1 MSSNGHIMNRRI
13 TILVIAFA
21 FVVAACGATNESSG
35 RNLTRNSVLCY
46 QTQAEKDAVLADA
59 ENAVKEAQPPI
70 LSDASSAG
78 IGQLAFIGPVQW
90 WKRLPGAAATTTTV
104 AATTT
109 TVEPAARSL
118 NAPTNVQ
125 ATADGTSVSVSWTA
139 SEATDTD
146 VEWYALA
153 WSTDGLHWSSSA
165 VNDTSATFSNFQPGE
180 TVQFTVRAT
189 NGTYRVYSILSAG
202 ASATIPGQTS
212 EETTTTVADT
222 QSSDGE
228 STTSLPL
235 ISESG
240 LADLQAQVNLI
251 KETPLCVDLDAA
263 ATVECSVQ
271 AGFDI
276 ANSEIA
282 SIVTCADADAV
293 RVQFAGSTH
302 EEGILG
308 GNTVTMDVGS
318 VDSYVFQLT
327 KAGVVIASGT
337 VQHGETQSFTGI
349 DQASLVTPT
358 NEVVSGTLD
367 TVKCDATAG
376 LDLNSNLAYVDPCAD
391 ATYVRFAFEGSQ
403 VTSTVEVS
411 SGQRASVVNN
421 DRVGFTFEVYVGEVR
436 AVSGS
441 VAYPWAPLMITSQEE
456 CAVSVT
462 DAGANIVVRG
472 CDRIT
477 RVNMV
482 AYNAEINASWTNSW
496 NLNGFGLRKWVA
508 GSRYDFEFVAGEQVV
523 ASIRVTDGG
532 SSTSEGTVDVEIY
545 ADVNEDFSGSI
556 QPPVN
561 DDNGGSGILEPR
573 EGYIVC
579 TALASVTRASFS
591 CSRPLVVYF
600 NSAFEQSITHLYGN
614 QETIFGPLENVD
626 NSQILVSSEA
636 TDEIL
641 IRVGSSQGTLG
652 LAETEYQ
659 FYVPDLDTPVVDF
672 GDNEED
678 WPSFA
683 GVITP
688 DFPNDTTT
696 SFTIPED
703 YSASGFYLQF
713 YGLCEAGTFQAVLK
727 LDDET
732 VASFV
737 NPGESNYSVGYCGVV
752 LNDEGEIDAGFLG
765 KTFEVV
771 LSSTEPHSGDISWSG
786 SVEIQGGGA
795 ASFGNNTNMSSV
807 EWGDPTVS
815 TVNAPQTY
823 QIEIPAGGKFFEIR
837 GNSGQFEEL
846 DCPDYVDPY
855 LKLYNSN
862 GGQINEDDDDGELD
876 GGGVLSSLLSGFL
889 PEGTYTLVATTWDFE
904 TESDCANAQTTYQ
917 LAMRFGTRI
926 TLAPDTVAVANPTDV
941 TTTTTTSTTV
951 PVTTVPDAVPTDNQ
965 PVVTPLA
972 KAPTNLQPD
981 PAPVAL
987 PVMDLVRK
995 TQEEVSTGDPAP
1007 ALIGIPAGVNEL
1019 LCNEVCVGQLLEQ
1032 AGVEDGTIEIAV
1044 GKQVTVIDTLKH
1056 SGTVAVRPGARKI
1069 VVTVTPSDGSTP
1081 VVLTRDIVVLS
1092 ALVVPTKVSDTATK
1106 YISKST
1112 EKSGLPWWWLV
1123 LAILLASAFV
1133 TFVRNRR
1140 RLPQS

>member
-626 NSQILVSSEA
+626 NSEISVSSEA

-678 WPSFA
+678 WLFFH

-737 NPGESNYSVGYCGVV
+737 NPGESNFSVGYCGVV
-752 LNDEGEIDAGFLG
+752 LNGEGEIDAGFLG

-862 GGQINEDDDDGELD
+862 GGHINEDDDGGEHD
-876 GGGVLSSLLSGFL
+876 GGEVLSSLLSGFL
-889 PEGTYTLVATTWDFE
+889 DEGTYTLVATTYHFE
-904 TESDCANAQTTYQ
+904 NESDCANAQTTYQ